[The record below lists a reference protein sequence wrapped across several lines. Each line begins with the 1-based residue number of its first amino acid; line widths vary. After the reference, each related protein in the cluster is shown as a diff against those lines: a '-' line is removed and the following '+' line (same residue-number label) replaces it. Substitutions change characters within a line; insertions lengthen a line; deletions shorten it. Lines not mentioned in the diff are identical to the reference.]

1 MYNIF
6 LIESREY
13 FMNKKNSIVGILSL
27 TFAMFIWASSF
38 IALKTAMV
46 DLEPYTVIFLRM
58 FTASLCFVYFI
69 KDFIKYDFSR
79 SDIKYIVLLAF
90 FEPCLYFIF
99 EAKAIQL
106 TTASQV
112 GMITSLMPIITAMA
126 AGYFLKEII
135 SKQLIIGSLIAL
147 SGAVWLSLQAVSS
160 VNAPNPLLGN
170 FYELLAMVCGAGYTI
185 VARYLSDKYSALFIT
200 AIQVF
205 IGAIFFFPFSLYEY
219 TTNDLNFTTNA
230 ILCVLYLGVIVTLG
244 GYGLYNYALTKIEA
258 SKAAV
263 FIYLIPVFT
272 LILAYFILNE
282 KLSIVEFIACG
293 TILFGVFISET
304 PLKKIM
310 KFIRRK

>member
-1 MYNIF
+1 MYNTF
-6 LIESREY
+6 FKRKREY
-13 FMNKKNSIVGILSL
+13 ILTKNFSYIGILSL
-27 TFAMFIWASSF
+27 VFAMFIWASSF
-38 IALKTAMV
+38 IALKTAIN

-58 FTASLCFVYFI
+58 LLASLCFVYFI
-69 KDFIKYDFSR
+69 KDFIKYDFSK
-79 SDIKYIVLLAF
+79 SDIKYIILLAF

-112 GMITSLMPIITAMA
+112 GMITSLMPIITAIA

-135 SKQLIIGSLIAL
+135 SKQLVIGSLIAL
-147 SGAVWLSLQAVSS
+147 CGAVWLSLQAVSS
-160 VNAPNPLLGN
+160 VSAPNPILGN
-170 FYELLAMVCGAGYTI
+170 FFELLAMVCGAGYTI
-185 VARYLSDKYSALFIT
+185 VARYLSEKYSALFIT

-205 IGAIFFFPFSLYEY
+205 IGTIFFFPFFLYEY
-219 TTNDLNFTTNA
+219 TTTDLNFTTNA
-230 ILCVLYLGVIVTLG
+230 ILCVVYLGVVVTLG

-272 LILAYFILNE
+272 LILAYLLLDE
-282 KLSIVEFIACG
+282 KLSITEFIACI

-304 PLKKIM
+304 PLKKIL
-310 KFIRRK
+310 KFINRK